1 MTFWHQPPTVWD
13 IIVAVALIVGGYLL
27 VRYLVRHR

>member
-1 MTFWHQPPTVWD
+1 VWD